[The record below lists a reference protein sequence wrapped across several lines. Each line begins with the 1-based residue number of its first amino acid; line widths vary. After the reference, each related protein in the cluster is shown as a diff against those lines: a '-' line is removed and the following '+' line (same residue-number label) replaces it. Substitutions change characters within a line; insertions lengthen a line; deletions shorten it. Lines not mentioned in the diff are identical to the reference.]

1 MAASGGD
8 GNEGHAEHAVEELE
22 KAVLVPSGGFVTV
35 ERTWMVDEDPD
46 LEPLRGH
53 FLFRNFVC
61 TAFPGPEVSD
71 MPSPGNWLEEQ
82 MRDYDYRLL
91 EGAAKVM
98 QRAWNLRSEES
109 VVDIRIA
116 IDWLRSEHEVW
127 RCVHDVADE
136 ERLSRWIDRVEL
148 VRSVQAHCYY
158 AASSTPEFPP
168 RVIPGEFVSDGRP
181 RTNARLEV
189 LKDDLEDE
197 EEWER
202 TLYLIIQKG
211 QDVLREAAADGVAH
225 LKGRTVRKLCS
236 GYSAAWQTLGEWL
249 ARDRG
254 EKPFRDALENV
265 PQPTRRRRLAISD
278 PRKVLI

>member
-1 MAASGGD
+1 MKAANGD
-8 GNEGHAEHAVEELE
+8 GGREGHAEHAVEELE
-22 KAVLVPSGGFVTV
+22 KAVLVPRGGFVTV

-46 LEPLRGH
+46 LELLRGQL
-53 FLFRNFVC
+53 LFRSFVC

-71 MPSPGNWLEEQ
+71 MPTPDNWLEEQ

-91 EGAAKVM
+91 EGTAKVM

-109 VVDIRIA
+109 AVDIRIV
-116 IDWLRSEHEVW
+116 IEWLRSEYEVW

-136 ERLSRWIDRVEL
+136 ERLWRWIDRVEL
-148 VRSVQAHCYY
+148 VRSVQVHCSSV
-158 AASSTPEFPP
+158 ASSTPEFPP
-168 RVIPGEFVSDGRP
+168 RIIPGEFVSDGRP

-189 LKDDLEDE
+189 LKYDLEDE

-202 TLYLIIQKG
+202 TPYLIIQKS
-211 QDVLREAAADGVAH
+211 QDILREAAADGVTY
-225 LKGRTVRKLCS
+225 LKSRTVRKLCS

-254 EKPFRDALENV
+254 EKPFCDALKNLYAATSLGN
-265 PQPTRRRRLAISD
+265 Q
-278 PRKVLI
+278 